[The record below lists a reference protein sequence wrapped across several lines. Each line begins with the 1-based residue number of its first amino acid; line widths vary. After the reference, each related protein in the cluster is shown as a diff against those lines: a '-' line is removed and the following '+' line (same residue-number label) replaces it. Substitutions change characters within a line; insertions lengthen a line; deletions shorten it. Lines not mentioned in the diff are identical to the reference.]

1 METDVGVLPDVG
13 SRLRSERE
21 RLRLNQEDFG
31 SLAGVTRNSQQTY
44 EAGKRPFS
52 VSYLLALK
60 EHQVDI
66 VYVLVGERSA
76 GGLSEEQARIVS
88 AFDTLEP
95 VNRQALLQLACSLAG
110 HPVPSLARTI
120 RTLKSSV
127 LPPVILKPIAEI
139 CAFGVRRCWAVAQTR
154 CPE

>member
-1 METDVGVLPDVG
+1 METDVGILPDVG

-76 GGLSEEQARIVS
+76 GGLSEEQAKIVS
-88 AFDTLEP
+88 AFDTLESA
-95 VNRQALLQLACSLAG
+95 NRQALLQLACSLAG
-110 HPVPSLARTI
+110 HPVPARTN
-120 RTLKSSV
+120 RTLESSV
-127 LPPVILKPIAEI
+127 
-139 CAFGVRRCWAVAQTR
+139 
-154 CPE
+154 